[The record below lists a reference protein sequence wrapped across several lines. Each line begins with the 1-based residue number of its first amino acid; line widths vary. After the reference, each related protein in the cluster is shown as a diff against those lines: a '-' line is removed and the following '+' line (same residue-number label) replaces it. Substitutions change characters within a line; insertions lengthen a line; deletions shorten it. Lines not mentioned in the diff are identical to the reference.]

1 MSTLTPP
8 QWDER
13 LSQFIDVRQVGP
25 CEFQSVSETHWIPV
39 FGRSVFGGT
48 LIAQSME
55 AAYKTVDEDMELHGK
70 FLRGA
75 DAQQYIDY
83 HVTKVRD
90 GRSFSMRR
98 VDAMQG
104 TTLLFMATLS
114 FQAPEWEQP
123 QFFAPPPEMCREG
136 SFELME
142 DMPSGHQNVP
152 SKVLL
157 PDMSLSGTQRFQYA
171 LTHAPC
177 TDHHYDAMV
186 QWTYTQEHVL
196 PVEFRP
202 AVPTIFGNDGQVQ
215 FGSKLAYWLRARGT
229 SPGPANRQR
238 AILGFHIDQFMLGSI
253 QANVRENP
261 VTMMTSLDH
270 TMWFYNHFS
279 MSEWLLMV
287 VENQAMTR
295 SIAVLTHLPTYEEF
309 HVCML

>member
-1 MSTLTPP
+1 MYVANTHSRNFTYVCS
-8 QWDER
+8 
-13 LSQFIDVRQVGP
+13 LSQQ
-25 CEFQSVSETHWIPV
+25 
-39 FGRSVFGGT
+39 
-48 LIAQSME
+48 
-55 AAYKTVDEDMELHGK
+55 GK

-142 DMPSGHQNVP
+142 NMPSGHQNVP

-157 PDMSLSGTQRFQYA
+157 SDMSPPGTQRFQYA
-171 LTHAPC
+171 LAHASR

-202 AVPTIFGNDGQVQ
+202 AVPTIFGDDGRVQ

-253 QANVRENP
+253 QANVRENA

-270 TMWFYNHFS
+270 TMWFHNDFS

-287 VENQAMTR
+287 VR
-295 SIAVLTHLPTYEEF
+295 SDQITPGRKPSVEQGTSACTSSCLSPGRCPGGDCGT
-309 HVCML
+309 